1 MVELL
6 KGLRGVQDAPV
17 AGKTVLVRVD
27 YNLPLK
33 GGDIADD
40 ARIRASL
47 PTLTHLLDRGAKPV
61 LLTHLGRPEGRVI
74 PELRL
79 DLMAERLQT
88 LLERPV
94 RKLDNCVGKRVSE
107 AIAGGEPGEVILL
120 ENVRFHREETANE
133 APFARA
139 LAALGDLYVNDA
151 FATLHR
157 AHASTLGICDHLPSY
172 AGMLIQREVAA
183 LSHLTDEPARPYL
196 AIIGG
201 KKARS
206 KLGALRDFI
215 ARVDAILIGGG
226 VAFTFLAA
234 MGHSIGDS
242 VVDRSVFDEIS
253 RLLQAAD
260 EHGVPIHLPRDVVI
274 AREVSMDA
282 QTEICPAAEVPDG
295 SMGLDIGPDTIR
307 LFSEQIESAKT
318 IAWIGPMGAFETEP
332 FSHGTNAIAA
342 AVAGSKAFTVVGG
355 GETGEAVAKLGYTDG
370 ISYISTGGGACLAL
384 LRGKSLPALEALR
397 GATNE

>member
-1 MVELL
+1 MVKLL
-6 KGLRGVQDAPV
+6 KELRGVQDAPV
-17 AGKTVLVRVD
+17 TGKTVLVRVD
-27 YNLPLK
+27 YNVPLK
-33 GGDIADD
+33 RGDITDD

-47 PTLTHLLDRGAKPV
+47 PTLIHLLDRKAKPV
-61 LLTHLGRPEGRVI
+61 LLTHLGRPEGKTV

-79 DLMAERLQT
+79 EPVAERLQV
-88 LLERPV
+88 LLDRPV
-94 RKLDNCVGKRVSE
+94 RKLDDCIGEGVSE
-107 AIAGGEPGEVILL
+107 AIADGSPGEVILL

-139 LAALGDLYVNDA
+139 LASLGDLYVNDA

-206 KLGALRDFI
+206 KLGALRDFLP
-215 ARVDAILIGGG
+215 RVNAVLIGGG

-234 MGHSIGDS
+234 MGHSVGES
-242 VVDRSVFDEIS
+242 MVDRSVFDEITK
-253 RLLQAAD
+253 LLQAAD
-260 EHGVPIHLPRDVVI
+260 EHGVPIHLPRDVVS
-274 AREVSMDA
+274 AQEMSADT
-282 QTEICPAAEVPDG
+282 QTEIRPAADLPDG
-295 SMGLDIGPDTIR
+295 WMGLDIGPETVR
-307 LFSEQIESAKT
+307 LFSEQIENAKT

-332 FSHGTNAIAA
+332 FSHGTNAIAS
-342 AVAGSKAFTVVGG
+342 AVAGSNAFTVVGG
-355 GETGEAVAKLGYTDG
+355 GETGEALTKMDHADG
-370 ISYISTGGGACLAL
+370 ISYISTGGGACLAI
-384 LRGKSLPALEALR
+384 LRGKSLPALEVLR
-397 GATNE
+397 DG